1 MASRP
6 GAEYARREGRP
17 YAGRRRL
24 LRFGQAADR
33 APGADDPGACR
44 KNLGTNREA
53 NTRRAALGPRHEL
66 GRLIAA
72 AGVAPDYQHRRTR
85 RRVYG
90 AGRQDGATAQSS
102 SENRHAAGSRHD
114 RSRYAGQ
121 AESASR
127 EARIR
132 RCRGQYERWIR
143 PDSDRT
149 EQQAHPNAALD
160 LPELGLGSAA
170 LDALGGLMAGL
181 RVHKGAAESAGGSFR
196 IGARH
201 RRARTG

>member
-6 GAEYARREGRP
+6 GAEYARRQGRP

-33 APGADDPGACR
+33 APGTDGPGACR

-53 NTRRAALGPRHEL
+53 NARRAALGPRHEL

-72 AGVAPDYQHRRTR
+72 AGVATDDQHRGTR
-85 RRVYG
+85 RGVYG
-90 AGRQDGATAQSS
+90 AGRQDGAAAQSNR
-102 SENRHAAGSRHD
+102 ENRHAAGSRHD

-132 RCRGQYERWIR
+132 RCRSQYERWIR

-149 EQQAHPNAALD
+149 EQQAHPNAALF
-160 LPELGLGSAA
+160 LPEVGLGSAA
-170 LDALGGLMAGL
+170 LATLSGLMAGL
-181 RVHKGAAESAGGSFR
+181 RVHEPAVESAGGSFR
-196 IGARH
+196 IGARD
-201 RRARTG
+201 RRARAG